1 VMVRAD
7 DLQTAYADNDQGGH
21 KSHFPESDGRPT
33 PESKDLRVV
42 MLGVPLH
49 RLFPDQGMQFLV
61 LAATVLSAS
70 VTCAALQERVLYVPG
85 FKYTGWMALVT
96 SLGYVACA
104 YCEKHVSGDTRR
116 IGTLVDYVKL
126 SLMTMGGMYLTNFS
140 LHYLSYPLRV
150 VFKSSKLIPVM
161 ALSVIY
167 LKKRYTLI

>member
-1 VMVRAD
+1 
-7 DLQTAYADNDQGGH
+7 
-21 KSHFPESDGRPT
+21 
-33 PESKDLRVV
+33 
-42 MLGVPLH
+42 
-49 RLFPDQGMQFLV
+49 
-61 LAATVLSAS
+61 
-70 VTCAALQERVLYVPG
+70 
-85 FKYTGWMALVT
+85 
-96 SLGYVACA
+96 ACA

-167 LKKRYTLI
+167 LKKRYTLIQYISVSLLTVGVVVFTLGDARGKASFDPRGIVVVVLGSIAEAFAANFEEKRLFGQLGCSAHE